1 MPLVIV
7 IQAAT
12 RIPPSPF
19 LKLAGFEDVEVC
31 GYKDL
36 GLALGFRVWGCG
48 FILGLGWVEGVEFEG
63 VLGGSVERVGK
74 MMGRW
79 KNS

>member
-1 MPLVIV
+1 M
-7 IQAAT
+7 
-12 RIPPSPF
+12 
-19 LKLAGFEDVEVC
+19 C

-79 KNS
+79 KNI